1 MVVAL
6 LSLDVDDTSQRR
18 HNVLIALCKV
28 YSKRFY
34 DTDRGP
40 RSSSKIVD
48 TAEYLNS
55 SSGWIACCAV
65 APERSTMIEP
75 FEGSQR
81 YFAPPFD
88 LQPSFTKSL
97 QEPRL
102 RLLDRNEASV
112 ASSHQFLPPLPIAKT
127 ADSSG
132 LRSLWPVSAIKSI
145 YSWLHHELFC
155 ACYSQA
161 LTKYC
166 LAQQVVHFGSLGPI
180 PMIK

>member
-6 LSLDVDDTSQRR
+6 LSLDVDDASQRR
-18 HNVLIALCKV
+18 HSVLIALCKV

-55 SSGWIACCAV
+55 SSGWIVCCAV

-112 ASSHQFLPPLPIAKT
+112 ASSHQFLPPLPITKT

-132 LRSLWPVSAIKSI
+132 LRSLWPVSSMRVAP
-145 YSWLHHELFC
+145 LF
-155 ACYSQA
+155 
-161 LTKYC
+161 
-166 LAQQVVHFGSLGPI
+166 
-180 PMIK
+180 